1 MTTILKEKK
10 SIAQISNLNAFLFK
24 FRSKLKHLDS
34 GCVEWTGSKN
44 WDGYGQ
50 INFNGITISAHRA
63 AYEIEYG
70 AIPTELDL
78 KDCWVLHKCDNRSC
92 CNPEHLYLGNAKLNA
107 IDCANRKRMTV
118 GWRSIGKR
126 EQKVGT
132 VFYKFKGEIKTLK
145 EWSRLFGVNESTL
158 DQRFLAGWPE
168 KDIPMSSKQYKRHT
182 KSELTTSYKRF
193 SGVEEVETFLKNEKV
208 ESLGGQ
214 TTRDSFC
221 PIRLRK
227 IDMATVAN
235 NQLTFQSVNLNVVD
249 QGGQA
254 WITST
259 DIAKALG
266 YSSQKSVATIFNRNK
281 DEFSESMS
289 LVINLMTNGI
299 NGSKRNM
306 KVRIFSLR
314 GAHLLAMFAN
324 TALSKAFR
332 KWVLDILDKEVA
344 DKPAESVSG
353 QTSTLDRTPLRDAVN
368 MLVAKRSLNY
378 PEAYGMVHQRFG
390 IKSFEEL
397 TKDQLPAAIEYVHRL
412 CIEGELLPKQPA
424 VTGLTVTL
432 PAGERF
438 GRYLVVIDDGK
449 ASLVDANNKA
459 LIDIQV
465 ARQLANEAGA
475 VAAYI
480 ESKAEQRDLEAKLL
494 REESRRLRIFMGE
507 ESKSRLEKP
516 LAEIF
521 SV

>member
-1 MTTILKEKK
+1 MT
-10 SIAQISNLNAFLFK
+10 
-24 FRSKLKHLDS
+24 
-34 GCVEWTGSKN
+34 
-44 WDGYGQ
+44 
-50 INFNGITISAHRA
+50 
-63 AYEIEYG
+63 
-70 AIPTELDL
+70 
-78 KDCWVLHKCDNRSC
+78 
-92 CNPEHLYLGNAKLNA
+92 
-107 IDCANRKRMTV
+107 
-118 GWRSIGKR
+118 
-126 EQKVGT
+126 
-132 VFYKFKGEIKTLK
+132 
-145 EWSRLFGVNESTL
+145 
-158 DQRFLAGWPE
+158 
-168 KDIPMSSKQYKRHT
+168 
-182 KSELTTSYKRF
+182 
-193 SGVEEVETFLKNEKV
+193 
-208 ESLGGQ
+208 
-214 TTRDSFC
+214 
-221 PIRLRK
+221 
-227 IDMATVAN
+227 TVAN
-235 NQLTFQSVNLNVVD
+235 NQLMFQSVPFKPVIRHSKIYLT
-249 QGGQA
+249 A
-254 WITST
+254 IE
-259 DIAKALG
+259 IAAALG
-266 YSSQKSVATIFNRNK
+266 HKRPDAVTQIYERNK
-281 DEFSESMS
+281 DEFTPDMS
-289 LVINLMTNGI
+289 LTLKMRVNGFG
-299 NGSKRNM
+299 NEKAQKS
-306 KVRIFSLR
+306 VRIFSLR
-314 GAHLLAMFAN
+314 GAHLIAMFAKTE
-324 TALSKAFR
+324 TAKAFR

-344 DKPAESVSG
+344 DKPAESVG
-353 QTSTLDRTPLRDAVN
+353 EQTSTLDRTPLRDAVN

>member
-1 MTTILKEKK
+1 MT
-10 SIAQISNLNAFLFK
+10 
-24 FRSKLKHLDS
+24 
-34 GCVEWTGSKN
+34 
-44 WDGYGQ
+44 
-50 INFNGITISAHRA
+50 
-63 AYEIEYG
+63 
-70 AIPTELDL
+70 
-78 KDCWVLHKCDNRSC
+78 
-92 CNPEHLYLGNAKLNA
+92 
-107 IDCANRKRMTV
+107 
-118 GWRSIGKR
+118 
-126 EQKVGT
+126 
-132 VFYKFKGEIKTLK
+132 
-145 EWSRLFGVNESTL
+145 
-158 DQRFLAGWPE
+158 
-168 KDIPMSSKQYKRHT
+168 
-182 KSELTTSYKRF
+182 
-193 SGVEEVETFLKNEKV
+193 
-208 ESLGGQ
+208 
-214 TTRDSFC
+214 
-221 PIRLRK
+221 
-227 IDMATVAN
+227 TVAN
-235 NQLTFQSVNLNVVD
+235 NQLMFQSVQFNPVIRHSKIYLTAVE
-249 QGGQA
+249 
-254 WITST
+254 
-259 DIAKALG
+259 IAAALG
-266 YSSQKSVATIFNRNK
+266 HKRANAVTQIYERNK
-281 DEFSESMS
+281 DEFTGDMSESLKLRLS
-289 LVINLMTNGI
+289 GNYQK
-299 NGSKRNM
+299 S
-306 KVRIFSLR
+306 VRIFSLR
-314 GAHLLAMFAN
+314 GAHLIAMFAKTE
-324 TALSKAFR
+324 TAKAFR

-397 TKDQLPAAIEYVHRL
+397 TKDQLPTAIEYVHRL

>member
-1 MTTILKEKK
+1 MTKALTVKFHDTELVTAKAKDVIFVALRP
-10 SIAQISNLNAFLFK
+10 ISDALGLVWSTQTRKINSASEK
-24 FRSKLKHLDS
+24 FRCVHMNIPSS
-34 GCVEWTGSKN
+34 GGVQNMLC
-44 WDGYGQ
+44 
-50 INFNGITISAHRA
+50 
-63 AYEIEYG
+63 
-70 AIPTELDL
+70 IPL
-78 KDCWVLHKCDNRSC
+78 N
-92 CNPEHLYLGNAKLNA
+92 KLN
-107 IDCANRKRMTV
+107 
-118 GWRSIGKR
+118 GWLFSINPAKVKADLR
-126 EQKVGT
+126 QKV
-132 VFYKFKGEIKTLK
+132 I
-145 EWSRLFGVNESTL
+145 
-158 DQRFLAGWPE
+158 
-168 KDIPMSSKQYKRHT
+168 QYQDECFQALHDYWFTGKAERPT
-182 KSELTTSYKRF
+182 KSE
-193 SGVEEVETFLKNEKV
+193 
-208 ESLGGQ
+208 
-214 TTRDSFC
+214 
-221 PIRLRK
+221 
-227 IDMATVAN
+227 
-235 NQLTFQSVNLNVVD
+235 
-249 QGGQA
+249 
-254 WITST
+254 
-259 DIAKALG
+259 
-266 YSSQKSVATIFNRNK
+266 
-281 DEFSESMS
+281 
-289 LVINLMTNGI
+289 
-299 NGSKRNM
+299 
-306 KVRIFSLR
+306 
-314 GAHLLAMFAN
+314 
-324 TALSKAFR
+324 
-332 KWVLDILDKEVA
+332 
-344 DKPAESVSG
+344 

-507 ESKSRLEKP
+507 ESKSRLDKP